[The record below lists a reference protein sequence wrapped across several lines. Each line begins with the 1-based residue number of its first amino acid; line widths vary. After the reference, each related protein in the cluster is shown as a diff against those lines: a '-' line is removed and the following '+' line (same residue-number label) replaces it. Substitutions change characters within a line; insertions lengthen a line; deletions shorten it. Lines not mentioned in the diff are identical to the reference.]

1 MTSSQNN
8 ELLNKN
14 NKLAS
19 QNKLV
24 SLNDDFGRQSD
35 EILKLVS

>member
-14 NKLAS
+14 KLAS
-19 QNKLV
+19 QNKSV
-24 SLNDDFGRQSD
+24 SLNNDFGHQSD

>member
-14 NKLAS
+14 KLAS

-24 SLNDDFGRQSD
+24 SLNNDFGRQSD
-35 EILKLVS
+35 EILKLAS